1 MKLLV
6 DTSALLALILRD
18 DQNHARAAAFV
29 RQHPQN
35 RYILSELVLSELV
48 TRVRA
53 RADAERAAAAGADLL
68 RSQRYQVV
76 FVDRA
81 LVEGGLALMR
91 RFADKRLSLADAVS
105 FELMQRLGIGAAFSF
120 DRNLRDCGFAMLPG

>member
-1 MKLLV
+1 MKLLA
-6 DTSALLALILRD
+6 DTSALPALILRD
-18 DQNHARAAAFV
+18 DQNHTRAVEFV
-29 RQHPQN
+29 RQHPGN
-35 RYILSELVLSELV
+35 RYVLSELVLSELV

-53 RADAERAAAAGADLL
+53 RADAERAAAAGADLR

-81 LVEGGLALMR
+81 LDEGGLALMR

-120 DRNLRDCGFAMLPG
+120 DRDFRDCGFAMLPG